1 MQCMQHQEATE
12 HHTAKDG
19 NWKRA
24 KGRLYIDQLVAHQT
38 GSKLEQSSLLCS
50 SCNYSKRCCC
60 YLFISVYTS
69 TIFDLFLTLHQ
80 LQVPWHM
87 DYGDAVGTA
96 SSALLAC
103 YEVRAGNQSLKQN
116 AIWRS
121 GSASGRF
128 FKGFCWEYM
137 TRCFIQDALHR
148 EKLGLPPRLV
158 ANTPEL
164 WPRIHFVKSW
174 AGDSISGS
182 CKAARP
188 MALDVRATRLEIR
201 NWRKD

>member
-1 MQCMQHQEATE
+1 MVSSTTEQNGFVPKLSRAWLQLCKCRSCFLSLRLGHATPRGHRTSQWQKTE
-12 HHTAKDG
+12 IERG
-19 NWKRA
+19 
-24 KGRLYIDQLVAHQT
+24 
-38 GSKLEQSSLLCS
+38 LCS
-50 SCNYSKRCCC
+50 SCNYSTRCCC

-121 GSASGRF
+121 GSASRRF
-128 FKGFCWEYM
+128 
-137 TRCFIQDALHR
+137 L
-148 EKLGLPPRLV
+148 PRLLMGV
-158 ANTPEL
+158 Y
-164 WPRIHFVKSW
+164 
-174 AGDSISGS
+174 DSLLYSG
-182 CKAARP
+182 
-188 MALDVRATRLEIR
+188 RAS
-201 NWRKD
+201 